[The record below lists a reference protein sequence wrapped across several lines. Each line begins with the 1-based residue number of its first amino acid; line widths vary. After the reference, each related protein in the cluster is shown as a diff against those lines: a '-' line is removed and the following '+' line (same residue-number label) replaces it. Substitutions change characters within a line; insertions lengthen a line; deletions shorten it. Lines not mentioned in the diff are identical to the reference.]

1 LFIALR
7 LQCGQAGLS
16 GIQRQ
21 LQRQAA
27 LYQQVGGIGLLSQ
40 GVADQA
46 IGQRIFGLGAVL
58 AQSGQKLLEL
68 VAFLGVHEQVPSWV
82 ADGRALKIMGSR
94 LKHLGDG
101 PMHHQ
106 VFCRYT

>member
-7 LQCGQAGLS
+7 LQQAQAGMG

-27 LYQQVGGIGLLSQ
+27 LHQQVGGIGLLRQ
-40 GVADQA
+40 RVADQA
-46 IGQRIFGLGAVL
+46 VGQRIFGLGALL

-68 VAFLGVHEQVPSWV
+68 VTFLGGHGQVPSWV
-82 ADGRALKIMGSR
+82 ADGLALTIMGSR
-94 LKHLGDG
+94 LRRLGDG